1 MKGLVPA
8 LFHRMHE
15 AVLGPME
22 PGMDPRRVKSHSHFI
37 LEASVGQITYT
48 LTTGVF
54 MTGFALYLGASDN
67 LTGIIASIPM
77 LMNVLQVVAAL
88 LMERVK
94 HKKRVINLLNLAYRS
109 IMSLA
114 IFIPLLLPERWWVP
128 AFVAMNVL
136 GFLFCSVLS
145 PSFNDWMMGLTLPR
159 VRGRFF
165 ARREAAFQ
173 AAGMA
178 ASLIMGVV
186 VDAFHKTYAAFLI
199 PYLVAFACG
208 ILDYIFISGIEE
220 PVETKRPDSS
230 KRSMKERLMGNRQLF
245 EFAGI
250 WVLWYFGYWMAFS
263 YFSVFMVSTLG
274 LSYSF
279 MTVQNTVQVLAL
291 VLSIGLWG
299 RYAGQKGWPRC
310 LLFTCVMVILG
321 FFTRGFVTRELYL
334 RAAHRRDN
342 RRGLCRH
349 EHRRH
354 QHGGP
359 VERSRGPEPLLW
371 HPRGPGRPGRFFRF
385 SGWRRAE
392 RRPGL
397 RAPWTLLR
405 HPSHLLYRGY
415 RHGRVHGGLCAVVPP
430 HRAPGNRIIFTKGLE
445 KF

>member
-77 LMNVLQVVAAL
+77 LMNVLQVAAAL

-165 ARREAAFQ
+165 ARREASFQ

-186 VDAFHKTYAAFLI
+186 VDVFHKTYAAFLI

-208 ILDYIFISGIEE
+208 ILDYVFISGIEE
-220 PVETKRPDSS
+220 PAETKRPDSP
-230 KRSMKERLMGNRQLF
+230 KRSMKERLMRNVQLF

-250 WVLWYFGYWMAFS
+250 WVLWYFGYWMAFA

-279 MTVQNTVQVLAL
+279 MTVQNTVQVLSL
-291 VLSIGLWG
+291 VLTIGLWG
-299 RYAGQKGWPRC
+299 RYASRRGWPKC

-334 RAAHRRDN
+334 LLLPIGVITGVGFAGMNIAATNMVALLCDPEDRSLCFGMHAALG
-342 RRGLCRH
+342 GLAGFLGSLA
-349 EHRRH
+349 
-354 QHGGP
+354 GGALNEGLAA
-359 VERSRGPEPLLW
+359 VSIGP
-371 HPRGPGRPGRFFRF
+371 F
-385 SGWRRAE
+385 SGIHLTFFIAGIVMAGSMAVFALWSRRI
-392 RRPGL
+392 
-397 RAPWTLLR
+397 APR
-405 HPSHLLYRGY
+405 E
-415 RHGRVHGGLCAVVPP
+415 
-430 HRAPGNRIIFTKGLE
+430 IE
-445 KF
+445 

>member
-114 IFIPLLLPERWWVP
+114 IFIPLLLPKDWWVP

-159 VRGRFF
+159 VRGQFF

-186 VDAFHKTYAAFLI
+186 VDAFHKNYAAFLI

-299 RYAGQKGWPRC
+299 RYAGRKGWPRC

-321 FFTRGFVTRELYL
+321 FFARGFVTRELYL
-334 RAAHRRDN
+334 LLLPIGVVTGVGFAGMNIAATNMVALLSDPEDRSLCFGIHAALG
-342 RRGLCRH
+342 GLA
-349 EHRRH
+349 
-354 QHGGP
+354 G
-359 VERSRGPEPLLW
+359 
-371 HPRGPGRPGRFFRF
+371 F
-385 SGWRRAE
+385 SGSLTGGA
-392 RRPGL
+392 L
-397 RAPWTLLR
+397 N
-405 HPSHLLYRGY
+405 
-415 RHGRVHGGLCAVVPP
+415 GGLAAVHLGPFSGIHLTFFIAGIVMAGSMGVFALWS
-430 HRAPGNRIIFTKGLE
+430 RRIAPQEIE
-445 KF
+445 